1 MVERQRI
8 RTRSSVPFALAFL
21 VACGGGADNAGNA
34 DGAALSGNVE
44 TDGSSTVFPITEAV
58 AEEFS
63 LSHEGRTTA
72 TVGMSGTG
80 GGFKRFCTGETDI
93 SNASRPITDSEREQ
107 CAAAGVEFTEIKV
120 ALDGLAVV
128 VNPENTFVD
137 CLTVEELKKIWE
149 PGSTV
154 QRWSQVRNGFPD
166 EPLKLYGPGTNSGT
180 FDYFT
185 EAIAGEARAS
195 RGDYTA
201 SEDDNVLVQGVEGD
215 RFSLGYFGYA
225 YYIENESR
233 LKALGVDP
241 GTGCVTPTPET
252 VMSGEYAPLSRP
264 LFIYVKNAALA
275 RPEVRA
281 FVEFYLE
288 HASELVPQVGYIAL
302 PPADYQAG
310 MAALGQA
317 SGQ

>member
-1 MVERQRI
+1 MIERRKI
-8 RTRSSVPFALAFL
+8 GTNAAAAVAIALI
-21 VACGGGADNAGNA
+21 VACGGGDSG
-34 DGAALSGNVE
+34 GAAGGDGLSGNVQ

-63 LSHEGRTTA
+63 LLHEGRTTA

-80 GGFKRFCTGETDI
+80 GGFKRFCAGEIDI
-93 SNASRPITDSEREQ
+93 SNASRPITDSERDL
-107 CAAAGVEFTEIKV
+107 CAASAVEYTEIKV

-137 CLTVEELKKIWE
+137 CLTVDELKRVWA
-149 PGSTV
+149 PGSTLR
-154 QRWSQVRNGFPD
+154 RWSQVRQGFPD

-195 RGDYTA
+195 RADYTA

-215 RFSLGYFGYA
+215 RFALGYFGYA

-233 LKALGVDP
+233 LKALGVD
-241 GTGCVTPTPET
+241 GGAGCVMPTPET
-252 VMSGEYAPLSRP
+252 VTSGEYSPLSRP

-275 RPEVRA
+275 KPEVRE
-281 FVEFYLE
+281 FVRFYIE
-288 HASELVPQVGYIAL
+288 HAAELVPQVGYIAL
-302 PPADYQAG
+302 APAEYQAG
-310 MAALGQA
+310 LAALEQA

>member
-1 MVERQRI
+1 MKERKI
-8 RTRSSVPFALAFL
+8 GTNAAAAVAIALV
-21 VACGGGADNAGNA
+21 VACGGGDSG
-34 DGAALSGNVE
+34 GAAGGDGLSGNVQ

-63 LSHEGRTTA
+63 LLHEGRTTA

-80 GGFKRFCTGETDI
+80 GGFKRFCAGEIDI
-93 SNASRPITDSEREQ
+93 SNASRPITDSEREL
-107 CAAAGVEFTEIKV
+107 CAASGVEYTEIKV

-137 CLTVEELKKIWE
+137 CLTVDELKRVWE
-149 PGSTV
+149 PGSTL
-154 QRWSQVRNGFPD
+154 QRWSQVRQGFPD

-185 EAIAGEARAS
+185 EAIVGEARAS
-195 RGDYTA
+195 RADYTA

-215 RFSLGYFGYA
+215 RFALGYFGYA

-233 LKALGVDP
+233 LKALGVD
-241 GTGCVTPTPET
+241 GGAGCVLPTPET
-252 VMSGEYAPLSRP
+252 VTSGEYSPLSRP

-275 RPEVRA
+275 KPEVRA
-281 FVEFYLE
+281 FVRFYIE
-288 HASELVPQVGYIAL
+288 HAAELVPQVGYIAL
-302 PPADYQAG
+302 APAEYQAG
-310 MAALGQA
+310 MAALEQA